1 MPCDTIRATP
11 IVFENAV
18 FKAAHKDVLINA
30 LLNLKFIV
38 KEDAKVKGL
47 TIYPAIDR
55 YATPKNTVTYWDGQ
69 FKIPS
74 TMKDR
79 FSMEKI
85 QNAYGM
91 QAARVMA
98 QKAGWQFK
106 QLDDSNFQIVR
117 NT

>member
-11 IVFENAV
+11 ITFEKAV
-18 FKAAHKDVLINA
+18 FKAAHLDVLITA
-30 LLNLKFIV
+30 LLNLKFMV
-38 KEDAKVKGL
+38 KKEANGL
-47 TIYPAIDR
+47 VFWPAIDR
-55 YATPKNTVTYWDGQ
+55 YNVGTNSVTYQNGQ

-74 TMKDR
+74 TMSAR
-79 FSMEKI
+79 FSMEKV

-91 QAARVMA
+91 QAARTMA

-106 QLDDSNFQIVR
+106 QLDESNFQIVR